1 MYVEKDLQQLLEKY
15 ARNECSD
22 EEIRRLETWFIET
35 GQGTTGKIPDDEAI
49 IRMMEHIRNAPG
61 YKEKES
67 VRTIRM
73 RFFAAAAAAAVLL
86 VCGLLLKDR
95 GRPAQ
100 QIQMADLPAG
110 SNKALLTLADG
121 SRIALTDAENGTLA
135 QQEGIN
141 IIKNADGVVSYM
153 GGNTKAHAATYNTI
167 ETPRGGQYQ
176 VTLPDGSKAWLNASS
191 SLTFPVHF
199 GTKERRVKMTGEVYF
214 EITGMYSAA
223 DKERRLPFIVETG
236 KQRIE
241 VLGTRFNVHA
251 YPDEPAQRTSLLEGS
266 VRVVHPAS
274 NTQAMLKPGQQATTT
289 DRIRVM
295 NADIDGDMAW
305 KNGDFIFRDEQLES
319 ILRKVA
325 RWYDVGIECP
335 PELGHIRFN
344 GMVSRQQPLS
354 AIIEMIASTGKVKLT
369 FKERRIV
376 VNQ

>member
-1 MYVEKDLQQLLEKY
+1 MHVEKDLKQLLEKY

-22 EEIRRLETWFIET
+22 EEIRRLEAWFIET
-35 GQGTTGKIPDDEAI
+35 GQGATGKVPDDEAI

-61 YKEKES
+61 YRKKES
-67 VRTIRM
+67 ITIRM
-73 RFFAAAAAAAVLL
+73 RLFAAAAAAVVLL

-100 QIQMADLPAG
+100 QIQMADIPAG

-121 SRIALTDAENGTLA
+121 STIALTNAGNGTLA

-141 IIKNADGVVSYM
+141 IIKNADGAVIYA
-153 GGNTKAHAATYNTI
+153 GRHTEAHTAAYNTI

-176 VTLPDGSKAWLNASS
+176 VILPDGSKAWLNASS

-214 EITGMYSAA
+214 EITGMY
-223 DKERRLPFIVETG
+223 ERRLPFIVETE

-241 VLGTRFNVHA
+241 VLGTRFNVNA
-251 YPDEPAQRTSLLEGS
+251 YPDEPAQRTTLLEGS
-266 VRVVHPAS
+266 VKVVHPAS
-274 NTQAMLKPGQQATTT
+274 NTRAILKPGQQAATT
-289 DRIRVM
+289 DHIQVTD
-295 NADIDGDMAW
+295 ADIDGDMAW

-335 PELGHIRFN
+335 PDLGHIRFN

-376 VNQ
+376 VKK